1 MTARPL
7 LDTALINAG
16 STGARAFG
24 DRLFAW
30 WFDRLVYAQIWE
42 DPVADL
48 DALAIQP
55 GDRIVTIASG
65 GCNALAYLSTRA
77 AQVHAVDLNP
87 AHLAM
92 LELKR
97 CAFAHFGSH
106 AELVIYLGDADDA
119 GNGARF
125 DRHIAPHLEPAAR
138 RYWMARDAWGRRRHR
153 IFERGAYRHGLLG
166 RFIGCAHI
174 VARLLGGNLSAMA
187 GATSPDEQRERFERC
202 IAPVLDHAFIAFL
215 LRRPSVLYS
224 LGIPPA
230 QYEAISRD
238 AQRGI
243 AEDFRER
250 VRRLAC
256 DWPIAENPFAQQAF
270 ARRYDTAH
278 PSALPMYLQSRHW
291 GPIRSRLHALHVH
304 HRGLTEFLRS
314 RPSGS
319 VDVFVLLDAQ
329 DWMDAAQLRHL
340 WDEVG
345 RTASPKARV
354 LFRTGGSR
362 SPLELHLPPSML
374 QAWETDAQLNREWH
388 ASDRS
393 AIYGGMF
400 LYRCRPATASI
411 ADTSR

>member
-16 STGARAFG
+16 STGARAFS

-77 AQVHAVDLNP
+77 AQVHAIDLNP

-97 CAFAHFGSH
+97 GAFAHFSSH
-106 AELVIYLGDADDA
+106 AELVTYLGDADDA

-174 VARLLGGNLSAMA
+174 VARLLGGNLKAMA
-187 GATSPDEQRERFERC
+187 SATSPDEQRERFERC

-243 AEDFRER
+243 AADFRER

-270 ARRYDTAH
+270 ARRYDTAQ
-278 PSALPMYLQSRHW
+278 PQALPMYLQSRHW
-291 GPIRSRLHALHVH
+291 ESIRSRLHALHTH
-304 HRGLTEFLRS
+304 HRSLTEFLRS

-329 DWMDAAQLRHL
+329 DWMDGTQLRGL
-340 WDEVG
+340 WDEIG
-345 RTASPKARV
+345 RTASAKARV

-362 SPLELHLPPSML
+362 SPLELQLPPSML
-374 QAWETDAQLNREWH
+374 QTWETNAQRNRELH

-400 LYRCRPATASI
+400 LYRRKQTLVTDAAP
-411 ADTSR
+411 

>member
-42 DPVADL
+42 DPAADL

-97 CAFAHFGSH
+97 SAFAHFSSH
-106 AELVIYLGDADDA
+106 AELVTYLGDADDA

-166 RFIGCAHI
+166 RFIGCVHI
-174 VARLLGGNLSAMA
+174 VARLLGGNLKAMA

-202 IAPVLDHAFIAFL
+202 IAPVLEHAFIAFL

-270 ARRYDTAH
+270 ARRYDTAQ
-278 PSALPMYLQSRHW
+278 PQALPMYLQSRHW
-291 GPIRSRLHALHVH
+291 GPIRSRLHALHTH

-329 DWMDAAQLRHL
+329 DWMDGTQLRRL

-354 LFRTGGSR
+354 VFRTGGSR
-362 SPLELHLPPSML
+362 SPLEAHLPASML
-374 QAWETDAQLNREWH
+374 QTWETDAQRNRELH

-400 LYRCRPATASI
+400 LYRRKQTLVTDTAK
-411 ADTSR
+411 